1 MLHLEKIVFQAF
13 SYEYITQLDENVD
26 VKTLFINIFILF
38 FIYTIEVDSYQFEY
52 EQNIVAEMLFIFKA
66 NDPFKL
72 QELLDTFVLIISY

>member
-1 MLHLEKIVFQAF
+1 MNILLNWMKMWMLKHYL
-13 SYEYITQLDENVD
+13 L
-26 VKTLFINIFILF
+26 
-38 FIYTIEVDSYQFEY
+38 EVDSYQFEY